1 VADPKLRS
9 PVTRIAVRLA
19 IGESRMAATDDPVF
33 LGVRGPCGREF
44 RLGLAQGRAMRRG
57 SEDHFVFGAPGDP
70 ATNVDHP
77 DLNDPTS
84 PALDAEAIERLYLRK
99 GMEPIPNVRGL
110 GEMDD
115 RMEVAWVEVE
125 VHAQGRSEPLRFARR
140 GPAWLGLLSGQL
152 LEIPRADDG
161 A

>member
-1 VADPKLRS
+1 
-9 PVTRIAVRLA
+9 VTRIEVRLA

-33 LGVRGPCGREF
+33 LGIRGTCGREF
-44 RLGLAQGRAMRRG
+44 RLGLARGRAMRRG
-57 SEDHFVFGAPGDP
+57 SEDHFVFGPAGDP
-70 ATNVDHP
+70 ATNVNHP

-84 PALDAEAIERLYLRK
+84 PALDAEAIVGFYLRK

-115 RMEVAWVEVE
+115 RMQVAWVEVE
-125 VHAQGRSEPLRFARR
+125 VHAQGQVEPLRFARR

-152 LEIPRADDG
+152 LEIPRADYG